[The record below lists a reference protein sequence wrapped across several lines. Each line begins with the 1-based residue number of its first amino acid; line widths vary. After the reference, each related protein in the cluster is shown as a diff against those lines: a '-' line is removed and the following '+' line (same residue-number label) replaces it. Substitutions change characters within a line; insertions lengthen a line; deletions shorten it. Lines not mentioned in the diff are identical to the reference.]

1 MEEAWGQSL
10 WTMGITCQYLS
21 CWLESWFCWNRLSW
35 GQANHEDLLNRTS
48 TFQNFPL
55 LFIAGCQKHSDK
67 SQDITSVRKKD
78 FFCFWERKI
87 FNYSV
92 STDLIL
98 KWICKFYQW
107 SQIQWKK
114 RLISLF
120 QYTMHADMLSIC
132 AKQSIHS
139 LVCLFF
145 HIFIYWTNFTKY
157 IHCTRSYGWY

>member
-1 MEEAWGQSL
+1 MDQ
-10 WTMGITCQYLS
+10 
-21 CWLESWFCWNRLSW
+21 
-35 GQANHEDLLNRTS
+35 DLLNRTS

-55 LFIAGCQKHSDK
+55 LFVAGCQKHSDK

-145 HIFIYWTNFTKY
+145 TYSFIEQILPSIYTVLGAMGDIKMNKMLLLILKLLEVRRGGGTC
-157 IHCTRSYGWY
+157 I

>member
-1 MEEAWGQSL
+1 MDQ
-10 WTMGITCQYLS
+10 
-21 CWLESWFCWNRLSW
+21 
-35 GQANHEDLLNRTS
+35 DLLNRTS

-55 LFIAGCQKHSDK
+55 LFVAGCQKHSDK

-139 LVCLFF
+139 LVRLFF
-145 HIFIYWTNFTKY
+145 TYSFIEQILPSIYTVLGATGDIKMNKMLLLILKLLEVRRGGGTC
-157 IHCTRSYGWY
+157 I